1 MRDGCSSWQMSN
13 QSRAVPQHIL
23 DADPIRVSNV
33 ADAGKLPLALHQ
45 HQIDLALADA
55 HRRRTESSGDR
66 RASRYSTLSSATED
80 AVVERLRG
88 DFAKADEALALI
100 GRLRHIGVGNLANTA
115 DDCLRRQTE
124 LFADGTIK
132 QILQAKLAGLASI

>member
-1 MRDGCSSWQMSN
+1 
-13 QSRAVPQHIL
+13 
-23 DADPIRVSNV
+23 
-33 ADAGKLPLALHQ
+33 
-45 HQIDLALADA
+45 
-55 HRRRTESSGDR
+55 
-66 RASRYSTLSSATED
+66 LSSATED

-100 GRLRHIGVGNLANTA
+100 GRLRRIGVGNLANTA